1 MAVRR
6 SDVVETDADD
16 ATTVPAVNEVR
27 LVGRLSRSPESRQ
40 LPSGDEVI
48 QLRLVVRRAPER
60 ARSKSAAATSETGRA
75 ARAGVDVIDVSCW
88 SATTRRSALRLAE
101 GDMLEVEGEL
111 RRRFYRV
118 GPAVQSRYDVVAGS
132 VRRVKA

>member
-6 SDVVETDADD
+6 GDVETDADD

-48 QLRLVVRRAPER
+48 QLRLVVRRGPEP
-60 ARSKSAAATSETGRA
+60 ARSKSAAATSEAARA
-75 ARAGVDVIDVSCW
+75 ARAGVDVIDVTCW
-88 SATTRRSALRLAE
+88 SAATRRSALRLAE
-101 GDMLEVEGEL
+101 GDTLEVEGAL

-132 VRRVKA
+132 LRRVKR

>member
-101 GDMLEVEGEL
+101 GDTLEVAGEL

>member
-6 SDVVETDADD
+6 GDVVETDADD
-16 ATTVPAVNEVR
+16 ATTGPDVNEVR
-27 LVGRLSRSPESRQ
+27 LVGRLSRSPESRK

-48 QLRLVVRRAPER
+48 QLRLVVRRPPEV
-60 ARSKSAAATSETGRA
+60 RSKSAAVTSEAARA

-88 SATTRRSALRLAE
+88 SAATRRSALRLAE
-101 GDMLEVEGEL
+101 GETLEVEGVL

-132 VRRVKA
+132 LRRVKR

>member
-1 MAVRR
+1 MGVRR
-6 SDVVETDADD
+6 GDVVEADD
-16 ATTVPAVNEVR
+16 ATTAPDVNEVR

-48 QLRLVVRRAPER
+48 QLRLVVRRPPEPV
-60 ARSKSAAATSETGRA
+60 RSKSAAVTSEAARA

-88 SATTRRSALRLAE
+88 SAATRRSALRLAE
-101 GDMLEVEGEL
+101 GETLEVEGVL

-132 VRRVKA
+132 LRRVKR

>member
-1 MAVRR
+1 MTVRR
-6 SDVVETDADD
+6 GDVVETDSDE
-16 ATTVPAVNEVR
+16 ATTVPDVNEVR

-48 QLRLVVRRAPER
+48 QLRLVVRRTPEP
-60 ARSKSAAATSETGRA
+60 ARSKSPAATSEAARA
-75 ARAGVDVIDVSCW
+75 ARVGVDVIDVSCW
-88 SATTRRSALRLAE
+88 SAATRRSALRLAE
-101 GDMLEVEGEL
+101 GDRLEVEGAL

-132 VRRVKA
+132 LRRVKR

>member
-60 ARSKSAAATSETGRA
+60 ARS
-75 ARAGVDVIDVSCW
+75 
-88 SATTRRSALRLAE
+88 
-101 GDMLEVEGEL
+101 
-111 RRRFYRV
+111 
-118 GPAVQSRYDVVAGS
+118 
-132 VRRVKA
+132 

>member
-6 SDVVETDADD
+6 GDVVETDADD
-16 ATTVPAVNEVR
+16 TTSVPAVNEVR

-48 QLRLVVRRAPER
+48 QLRLVVRRAPKP
-60 ARSKSAAATSETGRA
+60 ARPKSAGATSDAGRA
-75 ARAGVDVIDVSCW
+75 ARVGVDVIDVSCW

-101 GDMLEVEGEL
+101 GDTLEVEGAL

>member
-6 SDVVETDADD
+6 GHVVETDADD
-16 ATTVPAVNEVR
+16 ATTVPGVNEVR

-48 QLRLVVRRAPER
+48 QLRLVVRRAPEP
-60 ARSKSAAATSETGRA
+60 ARSTAAAARSEAGRA

-88 SATTRRSALRLAE
+88 SAATRRSALRLAE
-101 GDMLEVEGEL
+101 GDTLEVEGAL

-118 GPAVQSRYDVVAGS
+118 GPVVQSRYDVVAGS
-132 VRRVKA
+132 LRRVKA

>member
-6 SDVVETDADD
+6 DDVEEADADD
-16 ATTVPAVNEVR
+16 ATTVRDVNEVR

-48 QLRLVVRRAPER
+48 QLRLVVRRAPEPP
-60 ARSKSAAATSETGRA
+60 RSTSAAATSAA
-75 ARAGVDVIDVSCW
+75 ARTARVGVDVIDVSSC
-88 SATTRRSALRLAE
+88 SAATRRSALRFAE
-101 GDMLEVEGEL
+101 GETLEVEGAL

-132 VRRVKA
+132 LRRLKR

>member
-6 SDVVETDADD
+6 DDVEEADADD
-16 ATTVPAVNEVR
+16 ATTVRDVNEVR

-48 QLRLVVRRAPER
+48 QLRLVVRRAPEPP
-60 ARSKSAAATSETGRA
+60 RSTSAAATTEA
-75 ARAGVDVIDVSCW
+75 ARTARVGVDVIDVSCW
-88 SATTRRSALRLAE
+88 SAATRRSALRFAQGE
-101 GDMLEVEGEL
+101 TLEVEGAL

-132 VRRVKA
+132 LRRLKR

>member
-6 SDVVETDADD
+6 GDVVETDGDD
-16 ATTVPAVNEVR
+16 ATTVPDLNEVR

-40 LPSGDEVI
+40 LPSGDEVT
-48 QLRLVVRRAPER
+48 QLRLVVRRAPEP
-60 ARSKSAAATSETGRA
+60 ARSRAAAAMSEAARA
-75 ARAGVDVIDVSCW
+75 ARVGVDVIDVSCW
-88 SATTRRSALRLAE
+88 SAATRRSALRFAE
-101 GDMLEVEGEL
+101 GDTLEVEGAL

-132 VRRVKA
+132 LRRVKR